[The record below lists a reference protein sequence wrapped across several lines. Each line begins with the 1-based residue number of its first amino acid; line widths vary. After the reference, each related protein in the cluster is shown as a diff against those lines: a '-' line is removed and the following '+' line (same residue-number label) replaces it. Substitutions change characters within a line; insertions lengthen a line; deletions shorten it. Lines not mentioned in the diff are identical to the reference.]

1 MNSHEA
7 VFLSE
12 SPLVFSSIEGRV
24 TICFGNAILSKSDRV
39 DRLDEF
45 VVASLDTIEWSGEGQ
60 SLAFA

>member
-1 MNSHEA
+1 MKTHEA

-12 SPLVFSSIEGRV
+12 SPFVFSGIEVRV

-39 DRLDEF
+39 DRLDEL
-45 VVASLDTIEWSGEGQ
+45 VVASLDTIKWSSEGK